1 MEKAPGLPPCE
12 RGVQARSLFCVYGKR
27 VRRSFCRRNDGGE
40 HFRGPER
47 VPDAHRAKLSAEHP
61 GQRHDEDDVAA
72 QGDHQR
78 LRALAQTL
86 QRAGRGGGDGGD
98 HKAQADDPQSNFS
111 GFHRLRGRGK
121 EPHERLRGCQTAKGA
136 RCHDGG
142 AQDEGDLVE
151 PAYPFMLPG
160 TVVVADEG
168 THSLHDAVGG
178 QVEECL

>member
-1 MEKAPGLPPCE
+1 M
-12 RGVQARSLFCVYGKR
+12 
-27 VRRSFCRRNDGGE
+27 
-40 HFRGPER
+40 
-47 VPDAHRAKLSAEHP
+47 AESTS
-61 GQRHDEDDVAA
+61 VAQNA
-72 QGDHQR
+72 F
-78 LRALAQTL
+78 QTL

-121 EPHERLRGCQTAKGA
+121 EPHERLRGHQTAKGA

-151 PAYPFMLPG
+151 PAYPFVLPG

>member
-1 MEKAPGLPPCE
+1 MDCLVIYRIGDHGREGLC
-12 RGVQARSLFCVYGKR
+12 
-27 VRRSFCRRNDGGE
+27 N
-40 HFRGPER
+40 PEG
-47 VPDAHRAKLSAEHP
+47 VPDTGRAHAAAQHP
-61 GQRHDEDDVAA
+61 RNGHDEDDVAA
-72 QGDHQR
+72 DGDDQR
-78 LRALAQTL
+78 RHALAQTL

-151 PAYPFMLPG
+151 LAYPFVLPG

>member
-27 VRRSFCRRNDGGE
+27 
-40 HFRGPER
+40 
-47 VPDAHRAKLSAEHP
+47 
-61 GQRHDEDDVAA
+61 
-72 QGDHQR
+72 
-78 LRALAQTL
+78 AQTL
-86 QRAGRGGGDGGD
+86 QRAGRGGGDGRH

-151 PAYPFMLPG
+151 LAYPFVLPG

-178 QVEECL
+178 KVEECL